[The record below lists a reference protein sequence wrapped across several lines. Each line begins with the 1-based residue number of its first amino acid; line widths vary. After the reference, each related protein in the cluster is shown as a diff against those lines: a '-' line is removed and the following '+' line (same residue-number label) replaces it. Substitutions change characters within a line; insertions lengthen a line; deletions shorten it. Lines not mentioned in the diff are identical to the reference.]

1 MADVVSCP
9 RRNRF
14 EQRSARSD
22 DTTVLKLTGELD
34 LVTMAEF
41 EVALE
46 TALAEHAGQ
55 IVIDTIGTSFIS
67 ARGYAAMGRCGLV
80 AEQVTICSRDGFAR
94 EVLQLLGYEDTLCI
108 TTAPVQVAANTERRI
123 D

>member
-1 MADVVSCP
+1 MPQTQPFRAEV
-9 RRNRF
+9 
-14 EQRSARSD
+14 ARSD
-22 DTTVLKLTGELD
+22 NTTVLKLTGELD

-46 TALAEHAGQ
+46 TALAEHAAQ

-94 EVLQLLGYEDTLCI
+94 EVLQLLGYEDALCI
-108 TTAPVQVAANTERRI
+108 TTAPVQVAANTEPRI